1 MRRSNNRFGF
11 TLVELLVTIVI
22 LGIITGISIPLIR
35 NIQARQEKKKYQTYL
50 DGMEYSAKLYV
61 DSYAEDL
68 FGHEDAG
75 CKIISYSKLNERNLL
90 KDIQM
95 RNVSC
100 NTDDTFV
107 G

>member
-1 MRRSNNRFGF
+1 MKKQKGF
-11 TLVELLVTIVI
+11 TLVELLVTSTI
-22 LGIITGISIPLIR
+22 LGVITTISIPLIR
-35 NIQARQEKKKYQTYL
+35 NIQLRQEKKKYQTYL

-68 FGHEDAG
+68 FGHEEAG
-75 CKIISYSKLNERNLL
+75 CKIVSYSKLNERNLL

-95 RNVSC
+95 GDVSC
-100 NTDDTFV
+100 DNDDTFV